1 MLSMR
6 LCLHT
11 CTGDSIPGVSWLTG
25 ARVAS
30 WSVAAV
36 GFSATT
42 SVVRGT
48 LVDIC
53 IITDITREFDDTG
66 RQNTTTRSLFHS
78 RPKTYLFH
86 KSFPPQTVF
95 RPHNWLYRLYDST
108 VSSEHLGLLK
118 FLQYIFAW
126 FRAAEA
132 IRQYFGSRKYHV
144 SCPIT
149 SLHSKSYKK

>member
-11 CTGDSIPGVSWLTG
+11 STADSIPGVSWLTG

-36 GFSATT
+36 GVSATT

-86 KSFPPQTVF
+86 KSIPSKTVLRPQD
-95 RPHNWLYRLYDST
+95 WLHGLYDWNISF
-108 VSSEHLGLLK
+108 EHLGILK
-118 FLQYIFAW
+118 FLHYFLLDSLRQTKLD
-126 FRAAEA
+126 
-132 IRQYFGSRKYHV
+132 IRQFFSWRKYPV
-144 SCPIT
+144 S
-149 SLHSKSYKK
+149 